1 MKQPKLYLSHI
12 IKAINTIQE
21 YLKGFSY
28 NEFLKDVKTQD
39 AVIRN
44 LEIIGEASSKL
55 EQNFIKKL
63 PQIPWRDI
71 KDFRNKLIHDYWEL
85 NLEVIWEAATKETP
99 QLKKLLQPIL
109 KTLKE

>member
-12 IKAINTIQE
+12 IKAIDTIQE
-21 YLKGFSY
+21 YLKGFSHDD
-28 NEFLKDVKTQD
+28 FLKDEKTQD

-55 EQNFIKKL
+55 EQEFIKQL

-85 NLEVIWEAATKETP
+85 NLEVIWEAVTKEIP
-99 QLKKLLQPIL
+99 QLKKLLEPVAKKL
-109 KTLKE
+109 KD

>member
-44 LEIIGEASSKL
+44 LEIIGETSSKL
-55 EQNFIKKL
+55 EQNFIEKL

-85 NLEVIWEAATKETP
+85 NLKVIWETATKETP
-99 QLKKLLQPIL
+99 QLKKLLQSVL
-109 KTLKE
+109 KTLKD

>member
-12 IKAINTIQE
+12 IKAIDTIQE
-21 YLKGFSY
+21 YLKGFSHDD
-28 NEFLKDVKTQD
+28 FLKDEKTQD

-55 EQNFIKKL
+55 EQEFIKQL

-71 KDFRNKLIHDYWEL
+71 KDFRNKLIQDYWEL
-85 NLEVIWEAATKETP
+85 NLEVIWEAATKEIP
-99 QLKKLLQPIL
+99 ELKKLLEPVTERL
-109 KTLKE
+109 KD

>member
-28 NEFLKDVKTQD
+28 NEFLKDEKTQD

-55 EQNFIKKL
+55 EQNFIEKL

-99 QLKKLLQPIL
+99 QLKKLLESVLGKL
-109 KTLKE
+109 KD

>member
-1 MKQPKLYLSHI
+1 MKQPELYLSHI
-12 IKAINTIQE
+12 IKAIDTIQE
-21 YLKGFSY
+21 YLKGFSHDD
-28 NEFLKDVKTQD
+28 FLKDEKTQD

-55 EQNFIKKL
+55 EQEFIKQL

-85 NLEVIWEAATKETP
+85 NLEVIWEAATKEIP
-99 QLKKLLQPIL
+99 ELKKLLEPVVEKL
-109 KTLKE
+109 KD